1 VTRSEPSGR
10 SGMAPVLT
18 VGIAMLVA
26 GLALLLAGDAF
37 FAGDPAERSL
47 WTALVGILLI
57 LAALVYLALPS
68 PQPERRTA
76 PRTVP
81 QAVPRAAPPASIAS
95 PAPEPAEVPVVAPVA
110 AAPAPSEPP
119 VAEPPAP
126 AAPALLP
133 TPLVSAAPSVQRAA
147 ALAAE
152 GPDVPSGAP
161 RSSIATSIPAAY
173 LQALATDRSSADA
186 WAEVAPPIAAALPFS
201 PGIRRSS
208 DPAPPWDESSDGSE
222 HEAPRLELELA
233 RLRARVRELEIP
245 TRASAS
251 ALTFPRPPGA
261 PTSAKE
267 PPKPPVTVAAGPK
280 GCVACGTGLSATRPP
295 HLCWGCGRT
304 LCSTCYWRFGPG
316 PGLHRCPECM
326 SRAPSGSESISGGR
340 VSPSTTGLVASTAA
354 APRAPAR

>member
-1 VTRSEPSGR
+1 
-10 SGMAPVLT
+10 MAPVVT
-18 VGIAMLVA
+18 AGVAMLLA
-26 GLALLLAGDAF
+26 GLALLLAGDTF

-47 WTALVGILLI
+47 WTALVGILLLLGA
-57 LAALVYLALPS
+57 LAYLVLLS
-68 PQPERRTA
+68 PPPAPRPAPRTA
-76 PRTVP
+76 PR
-81 QAVPRAAPPASIAS
+81 APRRTSPADPAPPLTAA
-95 PAPEPAEVPVVAPVA
+95 PVVAST
-110 AAPAPSEPP
+110 PAPTVATPAP
-119 VAEPPAP
+119 VEVVPRPPAP
-126 AAPALLP
+126 APTVLLP
-133 TPLVSAAPSVQRAA
+133 VPSISAAPSVQRAA

-152 GPDVPSGAP
+152 GPDALSGTS

-245 TRASAS
+245 TRSSAS
-251 ALTFPRPPGA
+251 ALTLPRPPPA
-261 PTSAKE
+261 PTTAKE

-304 LCSTCYWRFGPG
+304 ICSTCYWRFGPG
-316 PGLHRCPECM
+316 PGLHRCPDCM
-326 SRAPSGSESISGGR
+326 SRVPAGSESISGGR
-340 VSPSTTGLVASTAA
+340 VSAPTVGPAVSTAA
-354 APRAPAR
+354 VPRAPAR